1 MRRLTATVTLALLF
15 LSVCPATC
23 GVTSVSIYPEKP
35 VRGDAL
41 TVDLKA
47 APGEEVSI
55 QIRFKKELQVSGGKY
70 LLELR
75 GVEVPPRP
83 NSFTVKATNVKNLV
97 LAVRIGIWMS
107 VSKEAVNGVATISQ
121 SGVLQGRY
129 DIQVKGDAATG
140 AGKVSIEVTARTTVT
155 VGGDGRYTISYD
167 TSPIPAG
174 TFNVDVGG
182 VSRTVTLSEA
192 GTVPPTPSL
201 VPPVACF
208 NTPKAVAG
216 EAVTFDASA
225 SYDADGSI
233 TEYIWDM
240 GDGTV
245 LRGREVT
252 HTYGAPGLYTVVLTV
267 VDNIGLTGRR
277 VELLDV
283 AEPPNRP
290 PVPVVTQR
298 RSCFVGQPVGFSAH
312 RSHDPEGRIASYR
325 WDLGDGSTA
334 EGVTVSHRYL
344 SPGPHNVT
352 LVVTDEE
359 GLSGQADILVDVLSP
374 PAGHTDWTELTA
386 QGGGPLELPGQR
398 GHITVNASDAVPILF
413 FMYPDNPHPDEHV
426 PPGQAGAFLDLI
438 VGDPDLVTWP
448 LYLELRYNANNTS
461 DADNLC
467 LYHYSSGWLQCRD
480 TGAKPGAVW
489 ARLWHDELQ
498 GSPLTIGATS
508 LIEGAAIRSLTLS
521 SDTVR
526 MGDEVTVSV
535 EVVNTGDSESLFTL
549 VLEVDQAPKALRT
562 VHLGP
567 GENRIVTFTLSLD
580 TPGLHQVGI
589 GGVTVPLTV
598 YAVALPDLT
607 ISGVITLEATAGVSQ
622 TIPLNVSNMGEA
634 PSEAF
639 NVSLYIDD
647 LKTGT
652 TRLGPLNPGE
662 AKDAEFTWTPDAP
675 GAYRIRVVVDE
686 EDAIPEA
693 DEDNNE
699 LTGTVTVSERPTEDN
714 NQTLIISSVI
724 AAAVA
729 GLWLSRRPRQSSL
742 GEASAAR
749 TAEPS
754 NGSSITEAS
763 ATTGSKAPHPTV
775 NAVATRPQRTLRSTR
790 TAGADARL

>member
-1 MRRLTATVTLALLF
+1 VRRYTALIILAHLC
-15 LSVCPATC
+15 LSVYPASC
-23 GVTSVSIYPEKP
+23 GVTSVSIYPERP

-41 TVDLKA
+41 TVDVKA
-47 APGEEVSI
+47 APGEEVNV
-55 QIRFKKELQVSGGKY
+55 QIRFRKELQVSGGKY
-70 LLELR
+70 LLELK
-75 GVEVPPRP
+75 GVEVPQRP
-83 NSFTVKATNVKNLV
+83 NSFTVKATNVDSLV
-97 LAVRIGIWMS
+97 LAVRIGIWIS

-129 DIQVKGDAATG
+129 DVQVKGDAAPGT
-140 AGKVSIEVTARTTVT
+140 GKVPIEVTARTTVT
-155 VGGDGRYTISYD
+155 VGDDGRYTISYD

-174 TFNVDVGG
+174 TFNVNVGG

-192 GTVPPTPSL
+192 GTVPPTQSL
-201 VPPVACF
+201 VPPVARF
-208 NTPKAVAG
+208 NTLKAVAG
-216 EAVTFDASA
+216 EAVAFDASV

-233 TEYIWDM
+233 AEYIWDL

-252 HTYGAPGLYTVVLTV
+252 HTYSAPGLYTVVLTV
-267 VDNIGLTGRR
+267 VDNIGLTGKR

-283 AEPPNRP
+283 AEPPNKP

-298 RSCFVGQPVGFSAH
+298 RSCFVGQLVGFSAH

-325 WDLGDGSTA
+325 WSLGDGSTA
-334 EGVTVSHRYL
+334 EGVAVSHRYL
-344 SPGPHNVT
+344 SSGLYNVT

-359 GLSGQADILVDVLSP
+359 GLSGKAAILVDVLSP
-374 PAGHTDWTELTA
+374 PEGHTDWVELIA
-386 QGGGPLELPGQR
+386 EGSGPLELPGQR
-398 GHITVNASDAVPILF
+398 GQITVNASDAVPILF
-413 FMYPDNPHPDEHV
+413 FMYPDNPHPDDHV
-426 PPGQAGAFLDLI
+426 PSGQVGGFIDLS

-448 LYLELRYNANNTS
+448 LYLELRYDANNTS

-480 TGAKPGAVW
+480 TGAKSGAVW
-489 ARLWHDELQ
+489 ARLWDDELQ
-498 GSPLTIGATS
+498 GSPITIGATS
-508 LIEGAAIRSLTLS
+508 LIEGAAIRSLALS
-521 SDTVR
+521 SDTIG

-549 VLEVDQAPKALRT
+549 VLEVDKAPKALRT

-567 GENRIVTFTLSLD
+567 GESRLITFTLSLD
-580 TPGLHQVGI
+580 APGLHQVGV
-589 GGVTVPLTV
+589 GGLTVPLTV

-607 ISGVITLEATAGVSQ
+607 VSGVIILEATAGVSQ

-634 PSEAF
+634 PSGAF

-675 GAYRIRVVVDE
+675 GAYSIRVVVDE

-693 DEDNNE
+693 DEANNE
-699 LTGTVTVSERPTEDN
+699 LIGTVTVSERPTEDN
-714 NQTLIISSVI
+714 NQTLIISGVI

-749 TAEPS
+749 ATAT
-754 NGSSITEAS
+754 N
-763 ATTGSKAPHPTV
+763 
-775 NAVATRPQRTLRSTR
+775 
-790 TAGADARL
+790 

>member
-1 MRRLTATVTLALLF
+1 MAHLF
-15 LSVCPATC
+15 LSACSASC
-23 GVTSVSIYPEKP
+23 SVTSVSIYPEKP

-41 TVDLKA
+41 TVDVKA
-47 APGEEVSI
+47 APGEEVSV
-55 QIRFKKELQVSGGKY
+55 QIRFRKELQVSGGKY

-75 GVEVPPRP
+75 GVEVPQRP
-83 NSFTVKATNVKNLV
+83 NSFTVKATNVNNLV
-97 LAVRIGIWMS
+97 LAVRIGIWIS

-121 SGVLQGRY
+121 SGFLQGRY
-129 DIQVKGDAATG
+129 DIQMKGDAAPG

-155 VGGDGRYTISYD
+155 VGDDGMYTISYD

-201 VPPVACF
+201 MPPVARF
-208 NTPKAVAG
+208 NTLKAVAG

-233 TEYIWDM
+233 TEYIWDL

-245 LRGREVT
+245 LHGREAT
-252 HTYGAPGLYTVVLTV
+252 HTYGAPGQYTVVLTV
-267 VDNIGLTGRR
+267 VDNIGLTGKR

-298 RSCFVGQPVGFSAH
+298 RTCFVGQLVGFSTR
-312 RSHDPEGRIASYR
+312 RSHDPEGHIASYR

-334 EGVTVSHRYL
+334 EGIAVSHRYL
-344 SPGPHNVT
+344 SPGLHNVT
-352 LVVTDEE
+352 LVITDEE
-359 GLSGQADILVDVLSP
+359 GLSGKATILVDVLSP

-386 QGGGPLELPGQR
+386 KGGGLLELPDQR

-413 FMYPDNPHPDEHV
+413 FIYPDNPHPDEHV
-426 PPGQAGAFLDLI
+426 PLGQVGAFLDLI

-448 LYLELRYNANNTS
+448 LYLELRYNAS
-461 DADNLC
+461 DAPEADNLC

-489 ARLWHDELQ
+489 ALLWHDELQ
-498 GSPLTIGATS
+498 GSPLTIGAMS
-508 LIEGAAIRSLTLS
+508 LIEGATIRSLTLS
-521 SDTVR
+521 SDTVH

-535 EVVNTGDSESLFTL
+535 EVVNIGDSKSLFTL
-549 VLEVDQAPKALRT
+549 VLELDQAPKALRT
-562 VHLGP
+562 VHLSP
-567 GENRIVTFTLSLD
+567 RESRLVTFTLFLD
-580 TPGLHQVGI
+580 TPGLHQVGV
-589 GGVTVPLTV
+589 GGVTAPLTV

-607 ISGVITLEATAGVSQ
+607 VSGVITPEATAGVPQ
-622 TIPLNVSNMGEA
+622 TIPFNVSNMGEA
-634 PSEAF
+634 PSETF
-639 NVSLYIDD
+639 NVSLYIGD

-652 TRLGPLNPGE
+652 TRLGPLPPGE
-662 AKDAEFTWTPDAP
+662 ARSVEFMWIPDAL

-686 EDAIPEA
+686 EDVIPEA
-693 DEDNNE
+693 GEDNNE
-699 LTGTVTVSERPTEDN
+699 LAGAVEVSERPTEDN
-714 NQTLIISSVI
+714 NQALIISGVI

-729 GLWLSRRPRQSSL
+729 GLWLSRHPRQSSL

-754 NGSSITEAS
+754 NGSSITGAS
-763 ATTGSKAPHPTV
+763 TTTGSKAPHPTV

-790 TAGADARL
+790 TVGVDARL